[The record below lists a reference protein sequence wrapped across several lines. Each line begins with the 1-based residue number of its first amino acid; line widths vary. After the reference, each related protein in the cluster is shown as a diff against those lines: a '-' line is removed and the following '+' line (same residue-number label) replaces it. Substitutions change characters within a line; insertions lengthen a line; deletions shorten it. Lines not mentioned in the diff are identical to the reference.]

1 MIRARQSKSAPVGV
15 VSKVLR
21 VFEALSASPE
31 GLALKDVAQRTGINK
46 STAYRFLAHL
56 EFEGY
61 LFRDDRGA
69 YVVGPKLVRL
79 GSGVSYQ
86 TSLRK
91 ISRPVL
97 QDLWKDHRRNRE
109 PRDARRAGRVLS
121 RRAAEPASIS
131 DGVAGGLVAA
141 GLLHGDGKSAGSILA
156 AGRKRTRARLAEVR
170 TAHAAHDHATA
181 AASARTRKYSPARL
195 RPGR

>member
-21 VFEALSASPE
+21 VFEALGAAPGGVPLKE
-31 GLALKDVAQRTGINK
+31 VALLFFSSRRRHT
-46 STAYRFLAHL
+46 RFLAHL

-61 LFRDDRGA
+61 LFRDDAGS
-69 YVVGPKLVRL
+69 YLVGPKLVRL

-97 QDLWKDHRRNRE
+97 QGLWK
-109 PRDARRAGRVLS
+109 V
-121 RRAAEPASIS
+121 
-131 DGVAGGLVAA
+131 
-141 GLLHGDGKSAGSILA
+141 
-156 AGRKRTRARLAEVR
+156 
-170 TAHAAHDHATA
+170 
-181 AASARTRKYSPARL
+181 
-195 RPGR
+195 